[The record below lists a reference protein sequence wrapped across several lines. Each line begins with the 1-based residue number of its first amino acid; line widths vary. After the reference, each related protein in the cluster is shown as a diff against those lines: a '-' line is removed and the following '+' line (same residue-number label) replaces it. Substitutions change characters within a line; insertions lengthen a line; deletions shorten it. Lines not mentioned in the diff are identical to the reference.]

1 MSCKL
6 TRRRKTI
13 TGIRNPRHPHHQ
25 VRQRHKLSKRGDR
38 AEFELHQEAPHG
50 GGTLEV
56 SLFHKNRNGEPGSRF
71 SAKESINLLN
81 KSNCDSFPIQRQ
93 LTCRSWPLRPRL
105 RRSPRW
111 TTRPRPQTRPPRSG
125 GGSWRPSGTCSHWT
139 PPPRMAAE
147 TPRPCPSRRPC
158 TPPGKNVT
166 FEGPRPNVQLGSP
179 M

>member
-1 MSCKL
+1 M
-6 TRRRKTI
+6 
-13 TGIRNPRHPHHQ
+13 NQ
-25 VRQRHKLSKRGDR
+25 
-38 AEFELHQEAPHG
+38 
-50 GGTLEV
+50 
-56 SLFHKNRNGEPGSRF
+56 
-71 SAKESINLLN
+71 
-81 KSNCDSFPIQRQ
+81 NCDSFPMQRQ

-166 FEGPRPNVQLGSP
+166 FEGPRPNVQLGNP
-179 M
+179 MYLSVHRSSDTTYTFASSLRPRRFLRRLARYLGSESWNNISIRGKIQSISISFPQKSVSAN